1 MVRSA
6 RFTGVV
12 SRAGS
17 NLAKKRMPEKKSST
31 PKNGNPSKV
40 PRIFFHGGVSL
51 FQTVYI
57 PSG

>member
-31 PKNGNPSKV
+31 PK
-40 PRIFFHGGVSL
+40 
-51 FQTVYI
+51 
-57 PSG
+57 